1 MKAEHKK
8 VLIVEDE
15 VIVAMELEMHLKA
28 KGLKIIDKV
37 QSLEKAIEVAKR
49 ELPDLILMD
58 INIYG
63 NGDGIDAA
71 KAILSFSKPA
81 IIFLT
86 AYNDSDTIGR
96 AGKIPGSRL
105 LIKPFLAG
113 DLLSTIENILSD
125 RKK

>member
-1 MKAEHKK
+1 MKAEHKR

-15 VIVAMELEMHLKA
+15 VIVAMEIEMHLKA
-28 KGLKIIDKV
+28 KGFKIIDKV

-71 KAILSFSKPA
+71 RTILSFSKPA
-81 IIFLT
+81 VIFLT
-86 AYNDSDTIGR
+86 AYNDLDTVER
-96 AGKIPGSRL
+96 ANKIPGSLL
-105 LIKPFLAG
+105 LIKPFIAG